1 MSSRHLRRAV
11 PLDAPEISALIRSL
25 SSAFTLHPS
34 GLGAEAF
41 LKTIEPAAIASYI
54 AAPNFGYFVAEAA
67 GRIVGV
73 VAIRD
78 RTHLYHLFVAADQQR
93 RGLASELWR
102 HARAAIDA
110 PNDRPFTVNAT
121 PIAVPVYER
130 FGFVAAGP
138 RVEKDGIA
146 FIPMIRPVAPEG

>member
-1 MSSRHLRRAV
+1 MSSRHLRRAL
-11 PLDAPEISALIRSL
+11 PRDAPDISALIRSL
-25 SSAFTLHPS
+25 SAAFTIDPS

-41 LKTIEPAAIASYI
+41 LKSIEPAAIASYLV
-54 AAPNFGYFVAEAA
+54 APNFAYFVAEVE

-102 HARAAIDA
+102 HARAALDA
-110 PNDRPFTVNAT
+110 PSDRLFTVNAT

-130 FGFVAAGP
+130 FGFVVAGP
-138 RVEKDGIA
+138 RVEKDSIA
-146 FIPMIRPVAPEG
+146 FIPMILPATPTR